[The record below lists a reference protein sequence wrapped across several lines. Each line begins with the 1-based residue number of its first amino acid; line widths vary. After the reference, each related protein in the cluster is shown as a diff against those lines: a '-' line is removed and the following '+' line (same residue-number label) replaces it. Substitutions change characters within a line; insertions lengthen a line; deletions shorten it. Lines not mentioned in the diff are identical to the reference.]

1 MRKMQAKFRG
11 RCKGCGGVVAVGS
24 DILWSKQ
31 TGAFHDNGECY
42 VETGRVTG
50 DVREDVDY
58 AFGGGHRADVE
69 AERDW
74 EAEQL
79 RRDEAEY
86 QQGYHDV
93 AQIHAIS
100 EAGSDFREQLYRELE
115 ERDYNLYG

>member
-11 RCKGCGGVVAVGS
+11 RCKGCGETIAVGS

-31 TGAFHDNGECY
+31 TGAFHDNDRCY
-42 VETGRVTG
+42 ADTGLSRTG
-50 DVREDVDY
+50 GDGGSIADYEVDVD
-58 AFGGGHRADVE
+58 A
-69 AERDW
+69 
-74 EAEQL
+74 QL
-79 RRDEAEY
+79 ARRDEAEY
-86 QQGYHDV
+86 RQGYHDV